1 MFTKTITIY
10 AFEDDFKK
18 LDDERFSMV
27 KYVGDSKGVLIS
39 DLVHDNEIH
48 YFTIKYKTS
57 LLEQNDSDGNVLLE
71 SYNINSFEEKREL
84 SYLKGYKLAVNKSRV
99 YREID
104 KAILNASIKIG
115 LNSDSLF
122 SISFLDRDNTEIS
135 INVSTKKENVLLI
148 TGKIGNKDIMK
159 EITEKQVTD
168 WFIDQFNKYG
178 NDFIDNFKN
187 LCQCINNN

>member
-10 AFEDDFKK
+10 AFEDDFEK
-18 LDDERFSMV
+18 LDDELISMV
-27 KYVGDSKGVLIS
+27 KYVGDSKAVLIS
-39 DLVHDNEIH
+39 DIVRDNEIR

-57 LLEQNDSDGNVLLE
+57 LSEQNDGDGNVLLE
-71 SYNINSFEEKREL
+71 SYSINSFEEERES

-104 KAILNASIKIG
+104 KAILNASIKIR
-115 LNSDSLF
+115 LNSDNLF
-122 SISFLDRDNTEIS
+122 SISFLDHDNTEIN

-148 TGKIGNKDIMK
+148 TGKIGNKDITE

-168 WFIDQFNKYG
+168 WFIKQFDNG
-178 NDFIDNFKN
+178 INFIDRFKN
-187 LCQCINNN
+187 LFNNN